1 MCLLHEKPRDKL
13 SRKTFSI
20 LADWA
25 QNKATLPT
33 TKFEACSPC
42 KNNTKKTS
50 ITKPEMIAKSSS
62 IGCFPTHASRIVKP
76 TLIATGLSLIAWIPY
91 IS

>member
-33 TKFEACSPC
+33 TKFEACIPC
-42 KNNTKKTS
+42 KNNTKKNFNYKTRNDS
-50 ITKPEMIAKSSS
+50 KVKLHWMFSHSCITNSKADLDWYWAFTDRMDPL
-62 IGCFPTHASRIVKP
+62 H
-76 TLIATGLSLIAWIPY
+76 
-91 IS
+91 